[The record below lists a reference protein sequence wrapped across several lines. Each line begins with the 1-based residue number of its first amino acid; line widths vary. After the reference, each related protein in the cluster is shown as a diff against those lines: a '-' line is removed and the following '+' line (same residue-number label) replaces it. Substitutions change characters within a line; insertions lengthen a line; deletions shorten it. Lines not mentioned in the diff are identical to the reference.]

1 LSQSPPNDAA
11 ATPDVGDL
19 LLDVRG
25 LSTQFATR
33 EGVLRAVDGFH
44 LKLERGQ
51 TVGLVG
57 ESGCGKSMLAYSL
70 LRLVPSPGRVVSG
83 EVFWKGRDL
92 MRLSEEEIRK
102 VRGREIAMVFQE
114 PSAALNPVLTVG
126 EQVAEP
132 LRIHLKMSRR
142 EAKDKA
148 AELLQAV
155 RIPDPVRRL
164 QDYPHQMS
172 GGMKQRV
179 LIAMAIA
186 CSPDLLI
193 ADEPTTALDVTVQAQ
208 ILDLLSRLKE
218 EFHLSLI
225 LISHDLGVVAQNTDR
240 CAVMYAGRIVEEAS
254 IRSIFLE
261 PKHPYTEGLLRSIPR
276 PSSKKDG
283 RKRLLTI
290 EGTVPNL
297 AALPPGCA
305 FGTRC
310 PARFGPCD
318 DKPPALLEVAPSH
331 LAACYQY
338 SEPANEEKRDR

>member
-1 LSQSPPNDAA
+1 MSPSPPNDAA
-11 ATPDVGDL
+11 AAPEVGDL

-25 LSTQFATR
+25 LSTQFETR
-33 EGVLRAVDGFH
+33 EGLLRAVDDLH

-51 TVGLVG
+51 TLGLVG

-70 LRLVPSPGRVVSG
+70 LRLVPPPGRVVSG
-83 EVFWKGRDL
+83 EIFWKGRDL
-92 MRLSEEEIRK
+92 MALSEEEIRK

-114 PSAALNPVLTVG
+114 PTAALNPVLTVG

-132 LRIHLKMSRR
+132 LRIHFKMSRR
-142 EAKDKA
+142 QAKEKA

-172 GGMKQRV
+172 GGMKQRA

-218 EFHLSLI
+218 EFHLSVI
-225 LISHDLGVVAQNTDR
+225 LISHDLGVVAQNADR

-254 IRSIFLE
+254 VRSIFLE

-276 PSSKKDG
+276 PGSNKDG
-283 RKRLLTI
+283 KKKLSAI

-305 FGTRC
+305 FGPRC
-310 PARFGPCD
+310 PARFEPCD
-318 DKPPALLEVAPSH
+318 GKSPVLLEVAPKH

-338 SEPANEEKRDR
+338 SEPTIVKEQDP